1 MRKNRP
7 WLKMRLRRLF
17 KQEKLNINLN
27 DGNTTKKSEK
37 RGVCILKKD
46 GLKAVIL
53 TATGLLTAV
62 LIYPFLHETGHSLA
76 ALSVGARVNEFMI
89 AEAVKMF

>member
-1 MRKNRP
+1 M
-7 WLKMRLRRLF
+7 
-17 KQEKLNINLN
+17 
-27 DGNTTKKSEK
+27 
-37 RGVCILKKD
+37 KKD

-76 ALSVGARVNEFMI
+76 ALSVGARVNEFTI
-89 AEAVKMF
+89 AGAVKIF